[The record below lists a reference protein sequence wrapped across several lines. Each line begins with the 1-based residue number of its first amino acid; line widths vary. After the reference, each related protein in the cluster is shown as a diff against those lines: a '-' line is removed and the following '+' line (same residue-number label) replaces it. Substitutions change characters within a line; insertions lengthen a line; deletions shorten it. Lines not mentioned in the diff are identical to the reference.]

1 VRLKVFCELCIGF
14 LGISAT
20 GVVSADA
27 VTEYT
32 SLASWNADVSNV
44 SAYKFSGAVGVLTPF
59 TSVTFGPGKFT
70 TGQGFGLIFND
81 GQYGGGVQYV
91 SDDPIAFGGG
101 NKPAS
106 VTVSFNAS
114 ANVTAL
120 AFTLGADSQASNVD
134 ISVNG
139 SALAPVAVSPAFPTA
154 FFAATDTSGPITNI
168 TFTSLNF
175 GEMDVINS
183 YATARAVA
191 AAPEIDPASATSAM
205 TLLFGGLAVLRARK
219 RA

>member
-1 VRLKVFCELCIGF
+1 LKVFWELCIGS
-14 LGISAT
+14 LGIFAT
-20 GVVSADA
+20 GLVSADA

-32 SLASWNADVSNV
+32 SLANWTADISNASV
-44 SAYKFSGAVGVLTPF
+44 YKFSGAIGALTPF
-59 TSVTFGPGKFT
+59 TSVTFGPGTFT

-81 GQYGGGVQYV
+81 GQYGSGVQYV

-101 NKPAS
+101 DQPAS

-120 AFTLGADSQASNVD
+120 AFTLGTDSQASNVD

-139 SALAPVAVSPAFPTA
+139 RALAPVAVSPAFPTA
-154 FFAATDTSGPITNI
+154 FFAATDISGPITNI
-168 TFTSLNF
+168 TFTASNF

-183 YATARAVA
+183 YVTASAVTS
-191 AAPEIDPASATSAM
+191 APEIDAASATSAM

>member
-1 VRLKVFCELCIGF
+1 
-14 LGISAT
+14 
-20 GVVSADA
+20 VSADTL
-27 VTEYT
+27 TEYN
-32 SLASWNADVSNV
+32 SLASWTADVGNV
-44 SAYKFSGAVGVLTPF
+44 SNYKFSGAIGELTPF
-59 TSVTFGPGKFT
+59 TSVTFGPGTFT

-81 GQYGGGVQYV
+81 GQYGSGVQYV

-101 NKPAS
+101 DQPAS
-106 VTVSFNAS
+106 VTAAFDAS

-120 AFTLGADSQASNVD
+120 AFTLGADSQASNID

-139 SALAPVAVSPAFPTA
+139 GALAPVSVSPAFPTA

-168 TFTSLNF
+168 TFTASSF

-183 YATARAVA
+183 YATARAVT
-191 AAPEIDPASATSAM
+191 AAPEIDPASAVSAM
-205 TLLFGGLAVLRARK
+205 TLLFGGLAVLRSQK